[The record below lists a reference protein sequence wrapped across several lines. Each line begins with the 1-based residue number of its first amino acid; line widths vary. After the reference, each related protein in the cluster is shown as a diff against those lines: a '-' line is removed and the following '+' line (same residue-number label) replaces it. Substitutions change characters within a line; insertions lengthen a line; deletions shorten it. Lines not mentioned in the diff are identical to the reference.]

1 MFEAVGD
8 DDVHELAVWAVEIQR
23 RHGDTVRRASL
34 ALARDEAL
42 ELAV

>member
-8 DDVHELAVWAVEIQR
+8 DDVHELAVWAVEVQR
-23 RHGDTVRRASL
+23 RRGDAVRRASL
-34 ALARDEAL
+34 RSRGEAL